1 MFSSSNLLIGGIA
14 AIIISSV
21 GSILNGI
28 TLYVLLSNRKI
39 RRNPTTVLIIFLTV
53 SNLFY
58 TAIALPL
65 TGASMLHAGSV
76 ARINIRVF
84 ISLLRFFKQH
94 PLLCQLLS
102 FFFYWSF
109 AALLFIEVALAVN
122 RWAVVCQNSVR
133 YKLVFHQCSLISSF
147 QVFQGHI
154 WSMVNDLKDISMYFF
169 RFSSST
175 SLVAGCVCWF
185 CALIIV
191 LIPTAI
197 SGWGQ
202 FGWDPGS
209 GRMTLIVCL
218 LFIDM
223 CLLLIFLSNWK
234 WQHVPHKTNKTTED
248 ELQDLHFSSLWIIFC
263 LRVIFK

>member
-1 MFSSSNLLIGGIA
+1 M
-14 AIIISSV
+14 
-21 GSILNGI
+21 
-28 TLYVLLSNRKI
+28 LY
-39 RRNPTTVLIIFLTV
+39 
-53 SNLFY
+53 
-58 TAIALPL
+58 
-65 TGASMLHAGSV
+65 AGSV

-133 YKLVFHQCSLISSF
+133 YKLVFHQCSLIRSF
-147 QVFQGHI
+147 QVFRAYFFFFL
-154 WSMVNDLKDISMYFF
+154 MVNDLKGISMHFF

-175 SLVAGCVCWF
+175 SLVAGCGCWF

-209 GRMTLIVCL
+209 GRMTLMSVC
-218 LFIDM
+218 
-223 CLLLIFLSNWK
+223 C
-234 WQHVPHKTNKTTED
+234 
-248 ELQDLHFSSLWIIFC
+248 
-263 LRVIFK
+263 